1 MSDQPN
7 YIPGQN
13 HHLPGAD
20 ADKVIAGLSESDQQ
34 DPRLSALVSEIRRLR
49 LLVSGH
55 AEIVQRHIEHSS
67 ILREEIESLKATRN
81 SELSTLKK

>member
-1 MSDQPN
+1 M
-7 YIPGQN
+7 
-13 HHLPGAD
+13 
-20 ADKVIAGLSESDQQ
+20 IAGLSEADLQ

-67 ILREEIESLKATRN
+67 TLKEEIESLK
-81 SELSTLKK
+81 SL